1 MEPARVSA
9 PASAAPARNLSA
21 SFAVLLVLLAF
32 AAYTAIV
39 IVDYGLIGFV
49 AAVSDNTAVIQV
61 GLDLVI
67 AITIALGF
75 VYGDARRRGLPFVP
89 YLIATVFLGSIGLL
103 IYLFHRTLARRAT
116 SVDLT

>member
-1 MEPARVSA
+1 MEPAPVSV
-9 PASAAPARNLSA
+9 PASAAPPRNLSS

-39 IVDYGLIGFV
+39 IVDYGVIGFV
-49 AAVSDNTAVIQV
+49 EAVSDNTAVIQV

-67 AITIALGF
+67 AIAIALGF

-103 IYLFHRTLARRAT
+103 AYLFHRTLARRAT
-116 SVDLT
+116 SVDPT